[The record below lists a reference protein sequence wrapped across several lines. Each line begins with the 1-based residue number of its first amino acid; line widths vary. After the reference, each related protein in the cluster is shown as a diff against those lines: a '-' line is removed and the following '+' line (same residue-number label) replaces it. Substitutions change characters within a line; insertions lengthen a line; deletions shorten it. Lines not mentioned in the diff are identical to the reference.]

1 MMMMMM
7 AVSIQQLPR
16 PVSTMDWMCVLQDVS
31 VFAHGN
37 IVDRQVACPLRPRPL
52 QLLPPVDTLKSEL
65 ADSALFQTLYC
76 CRISS
81 ACQFCLQLSNDVPCL
96 YRQRADSVRCAHPRL
111 VQGTFTWQ
119 NPPSTAHSRVRDM
132 SEYVI
137 IYFVVVWN
145 GQAPAHYVG

>member
-7 AVSIQQLPR
+7 MMMMMGVSIQQLPR
-16 PVSTMDWMCVLQDVS
+16 PVSTMHWMCVLQDVS

-52 QLLPPVDTLKSEL
+52 QLLPPVDTLKSGL

-81 ACQFCLQLSNDVPCL
+81 ACQFCLQLSNGVPCL
-96 YRQRADSVRCAHPRL
+96 YRQRAGCRPQILSGVHTPGLSRAHLHGRIHHLQPTL
-111 VQGTFTWQ
+111 
-119 NPPSTAHSRVRDM
+119 
-132 SEYVI
+132 
-137 IYFVVVWN
+137 
-145 GQAPAHYVG
+145 